1 MKGVARPPKR
11 VRLPLSTLYYPARRR
26 SSWRSSKTTSRW
38 SRSSSDTS
46 PSARRASRLAPALA
60 TLALQRLRC
69 SSAHVAASCF
79 NFIVG
84 PRILPPQGAMSMS
97 GPCRVRLRRPVVRFT
112 PQGCSCSC
120 SSRCPSPVRFQLSVG
135 QSRPFSNPHRV
146 PKLRR
151 RRGEARRPR
160 ASA

>member
-11 VRLPLSTLYYPARRR
+11 VRLPLSTLYYPLRRR

-60 TLALQRLRC
+60 TVALQRLRC

-79 NFIVG
+79 NFLVG
-84 PRILPPQGAMSMS
+84 PRVLPPQGAMSMPA
-97 GPCRVRLRRPVVRFT
+97 PCRVRLRRPVVRFT
-112 PQGCSCSC
+112 PQGCSSPLLLCQG
-120 SSRCPSPVRFQLSVG
+120 PVRFQPPQGAKVASPSG
-135 QSRPFSNPHRV
+135 
-146 PKLRR
+146 
-151 RRGEARRPR
+151 GARRPR